1 MKSQSIAQR
10 MPATGMPRLATL
22 VLSMCCFA
30 TLATTLLAAD
40 TKPQSPDKLEGD
52 PLDWPAWR
60 GPEQNGISREKGLVD
75 KWDPKGG
82 EGSNLLWKNEE
93 LGGRSTPIVMH
104 GKIYTV
110 VRDQPAT
117 KREGEKLICADA
129 ATGKK
134 LWENRF
140 NVYLSD
146 VPDTRV
152 GWAACVGDPET
163 GRVYVQ
169 GVCGYF
175 ACVDGETGKTLWSRS
190 LHEEFGFLSTYGGRT
205 NTPII
210 FENLVLPSAVTISW
224 DTLSKPAHR
233 FMAFDKVSG
242 ELVWFSGTRLAPYDT
257 TYSTPMVSVIAGQ
270 AQMVFGSGDG
280 GLWSLQPR
288 TGKQIW
294 HYDFSRRGL
303 NVSPII
309 DKNIVYMGHSEENMV
324 GNEMG
329 NMMALDASASGGTGD
344 LTGKHKWANVEM
356 AIGKASPLLVDGRLY
371 VIDDGAKLKVLD
383 AETGEEL
390 QKLALG
396 TVQRSSPV
404 YADGKIYVCEN
415 NGRWYV
421 LKPTEKGV
429 EVVHKLRLKGLSDGS
444 PIISHGRI
452 YLPLSD
458 AMYCIGEVG
467 QKPSADP
474 IPAPEAETP
483 ASADEK
489 VAQVQVIP
497 FEAILEPGAKQSYTV
512 RTFNSAG
519 QLLQAKVADAK
530 FALKGPGEITT
541 DGTYTAGGTAHD
553 AAWITVM
560 VGDVK
565 GEARLRIVPP
575 LPWKWTFDDLKDMP
589 ITWAGGRVRYVVREG
604 ENGNKFAAKLDN
616 IPTKPGQFT
625 KLGTRSQCWFGPDT
639 LSNYTIQ
646 MDCSAQQKQG
656 KIPDMG
662 LINQRYTLTLLGNA
676 QELQI
681 TSWVSQ
687 PERMG
692 KTVSFP
698 WKIDTWY
705 TMKMTTET
713 KDGKVTVRGKV
724 WPRDSEEPKEWNIEA
739 TDEAPSFTGSPGL
752 FGSTPDAEFYLDN
765 VIVTSNDAAPATA
778 AAK

>member
-1 MKSQSIAQR
+1 MKLKCFAPLLSKSQV
-10 MPATGMPRLATL
+10 ATL
-22 VLSMCCFA
+22 LGFLSFM
-30 TLATTLLAAD
+30 LLNMPGASLQAAEPAA
-40 TKPQSPDKLEGD
+40 KKVAID
-52 PLDWPAWR
+52 PLDWPSWR
-60 GPEQNGISREKGLVD
+60 GPEQNGISREKNLVSE
-75 KWDPKGG
+75 WDPKGG

-93 LGGRSTPIVMH
+93 LGGRSTPIVMN
-104 GKIYTV
+104 GKLYTV

-117 KREGEKLICADA
+117 KREGEKLICVDA

-152 GWAACVGDPET
+152 GWAACAGDPAT
-163 GRVYVQ
+163 GNVYVQ

-175 ACVDGETGKTLWSRS
+175 ACVDGETGKTVWSRS

-205 NTPII
+205 NTPVV

-224 DTLSKPAHR
+224 DTLAKPAHR
-233 FMAFDKVSG
+233 FMAFDKKSG
-242 ELVWFSGTRLAPYDT
+242 ELVWFAGTRLAPYDT
-257 TYSTPMVSVIAGQ
+257 TYSTPVISVIGGQ
-270 AQMVFGSGDG
+270 MEMVFGSGDG
-280 GLWSLQPR
+280 AIWALQPR

-303 NVSPII
+303 NISPII
-309 DKNIVYMGHSEENMV
+309 DKNIVYMGHSEENMS
-324 GNEMG
+324 GADMG
-329 NMMALDASASGGTGD
+329 NMIAFDALSPGD
-344 LTGKHKWANVEM
+344 LTGKQKWSNVEM

-371 VIDDGAKLKVLD
+371 VIDDGAKFRVLN

-404 YADGKIYVCEN
+404 YADGKIYVCEG

-421 LKPTEKGV
+421 LKPTEDGV
-429 EVVHKLRLKGLSDGS
+429 EVIHKLRLKGLSDGS
-444 PIISHGRI
+444 PIVSHGRI

-458 AMYCIGEVG
+458 AMYCIGEAG

-474 IPAPEAETP
+474 IPKPEAEAP
-483 ASADEK
+483 VSQDKA
-489 VAQVQVIP
+489 VAQVQVVP
-497 FEAILEPGAKQSYTV
+497 CEVILQPGAKQTFTV
-512 RTFNSAG
+512 RTFNSYG
-519 QLLQAKVADAK
+519 QLLQEKVTDAK
-530 FALKGPGEITT
+530 FTLKGPGEIAE
-541 DGTYTAGGTAHD
+541 DGTYTAGGTNHD
-553 AAWITVM
+553 AAWITAT
-560 VGDVK
+560 VGEVK

-604 ENGNKFAAKLDN
+604 ENGNKYAAKLDN

-646 MDCSAQQKQG
+646 ADCSAQEKGG
-656 KIPDMG
+656 KMPEIG

-676 QELQI
+676 QQLQI
-681 TSWVSQ
+681 SSWVSQ

-692 KTVSFP
+692 KSVAFQ
-698 WKIDTWY
+698 WKPDTWY
-705 TMKMTTET
+705 TMKMTTEA

-724 WPRDSEEPKEWNIEA
+724 WPRDSEEPKEWSIEA

-752 FGSTPDAEFYLDN
+752 FGSTPDSEFYLDN
-765 VIVTSNDAAPATA
+765 ITVTSNDAAPAVSA
-778 AAK
+778 SK